1 MLYSLSYIILSS
13 CKTRQTTVNNFACR
27 LTSLCGDV
35 QLLCNYSHSDMYEF
49 HSQWNKVNY
58 WSPASFSFSP
68 AFPVSMCFFRQV
80 WRKCWCWVDTPS
92 RGGLSPRNHR
102 SVIKGIA
109 FIMATA
115 YLETALLDPS
125 CGGCNYWGRGSETE
139 ISFPVKIEII
149 QTM

>member
-1 MLYSLSYIILSS
+1 MSYSLSYIIISS
-13 CKTRQTTVNNFACR
+13 CKTRQTTVNNFACSLQASVGMCCYYAITVI
-27 LTSLCGDV
+27 LTCMSFTPSGNCG
-35 QLLCNYSHSDMYEF
+35 N
-49 HSQWNKVNY
+49 

-68 AFPVSMCFFRQV
+68 AFPLSMCFFLQV
-80 WRKCWCWVDTPS
+80 WRKCWCWVDTPR

-109 FIMATA
+109 FIMTTA